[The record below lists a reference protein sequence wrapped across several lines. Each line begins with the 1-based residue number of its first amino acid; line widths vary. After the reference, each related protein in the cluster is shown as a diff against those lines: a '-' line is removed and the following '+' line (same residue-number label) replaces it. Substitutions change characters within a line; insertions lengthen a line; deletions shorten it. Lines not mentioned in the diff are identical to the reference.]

1 MIATIIHELD
11 GYDYSRGN
19 SLSALDG
26 RCLEERVFLQHHI
39 YVRHFDYMA
48 PVRGLLLV
56 YRRCVADAD
65 SLKFSQIWL
74 DVVRCGN

>member
-1 MIATIIHELD
+1 MTSPVEI
-11 GYDYSRGN
+11 
-19 SLSALDG
+19 LSALWTAAAWKKG
-26 RCLEERVFLQHHI
+26 FSSNII

-65 SLKFSQIWL
+65 ALKFSQIWS